1 MLWNFQNSSLQNIS
15 AVHLVNNQLSLLAY
29 ILWPNHSF
37 MNSHEEVKKS
47 KENLLNLLML
57 SFSKHFWQMFWPIKS
72 NKNEFVK
79 PFIHEGF
86 ASYFYGFV
94 QGDSKWAPDNPQNY
108 LLKYT
113 TFDGHSFFKFSW
125 TKQILYFLISRTT
138 DAQRGDSLHCTA
150 ENSLPL
156 PNF

>member
-1 MLWNFQNSSLQNIS
+1 M
-15 AVHLVNNQLSLLAY
+15 HLVNNQLSLLAY

-37 MNSHEEVKKS
+37 MNSHEEVKKKREKS
-47 KENLLNLLML
+47 TQ
-57 SFSKHFWQMFWPIKS
+57 SFDAFFLKHFWQMFWPIKS

-113 TFDGHSFFKFSW
+113 TFDGHSFFQIFMDKTNTVFPHVVAAATILFWIHKSLKFS
-125 TKQILYFLISRTT
+125 YNFLI
-138 DAQRGDSLHCTA
+138 
-150 ENSLPL
+150 NFPL
-156 PNF
+156 M